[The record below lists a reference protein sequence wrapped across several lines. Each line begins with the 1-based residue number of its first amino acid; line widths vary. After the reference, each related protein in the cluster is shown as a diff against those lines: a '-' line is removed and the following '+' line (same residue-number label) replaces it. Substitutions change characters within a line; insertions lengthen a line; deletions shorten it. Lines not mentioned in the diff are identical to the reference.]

1 MIKTEQIMS
10 VQWMPIM
17 TMVRFVDHDKFN
29 FMEIL
34 CSLTSFNQIGYYP

>member
-17 TMVRFVDHDKFN
+17 TMVRFVDQDKFN
-29 FMEIL
+29 FMEIR
-34 CSLTSFNQIGYYP
+34 CSLMSFNQIGYYP